1 MAPGPQRL
9 AFTFAILVAMAVYL
23 AISTWAAAPKHES
36 GSPAPVSAK
45 AANYRAELW
54 KVY

>member
-1 MAPGPQRL
+1 MAPRPHRL
-9 AFTFAILVAMAVYL
+9 AFTFAMVLAMAGFL
-23 AISTWAAAPKHES
+23 AITTWAAVPKHAV
-36 GSPAPVSAK
+36 GSAAPVPAK

>member
-9 AFTFAILVAMAVYL
+9 AFTFAILVAMAVCL
-23 AISTWAAAPKHES
+23 AITTWAAAPKHAP
-36 GSPAPVSAK
+36 GSAAPVAAK

>member
-9 AFTFAILVAMAVYL
+9 AVIFATVLAMAVFL
-23 AISTWAAAPKHES
+23 AISTWAAAPKHA
-36 GSPAPVSAK
+36 GSSTMPVLAK
-45 AANYRAELW
+45 AVNYRAELW

>member
-9 AFTFAILVAMAVYL
+9 AFTFAILVAMAVCL
-23 AISTWAAAPKHES
+23 ATTTWAAAPKHAP
-36 GSPAPVSAK
+36 GSAAVAAK